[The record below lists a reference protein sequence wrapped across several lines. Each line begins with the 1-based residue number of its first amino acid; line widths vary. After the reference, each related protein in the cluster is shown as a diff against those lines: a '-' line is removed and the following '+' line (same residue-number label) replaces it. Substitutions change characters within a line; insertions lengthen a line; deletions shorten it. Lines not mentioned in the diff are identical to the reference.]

1 MDHFLSVLV
10 CAKYNLF
17 SLKQKLPKVNKEL
30 ALKLMEEGDDEA
42 EVVSRKKKG
51 KVEKQDCNI
60 NVFDLLLMY
69 TFRDHN
75 VLPGSFVEFRT

>member
-1 MDHFLSVLV
+1 MIHSSNRLDHFLSLLV
-10 CAKYNLF
+10 CAMYNLF

-51 KVEKQDCNI
+51 KVGKQDYNI
-60 NVFDLLLMY
+60 NVFD
-69 TFRDHN
+69 
-75 VLPGSFVEFRT
+75 

>member
-51 KVEKQDCNI
+51 KVEKQDYNI
-60 NVFDLLLMY
+60 NVFD
-69 TFRDHN
+69 
-75 VLPGSFVEFRT
+75 

>member
-1 MDHFLSVLV
+1 MIHSSNWLDNFLSVLV

-51 KVEKQDCNI
+51 KVEKQDYNI
-60 NVFDLLLMY
+60 SVFD
-69 TFRDHN
+69 
-75 VLPGSFVEFRT
+75 